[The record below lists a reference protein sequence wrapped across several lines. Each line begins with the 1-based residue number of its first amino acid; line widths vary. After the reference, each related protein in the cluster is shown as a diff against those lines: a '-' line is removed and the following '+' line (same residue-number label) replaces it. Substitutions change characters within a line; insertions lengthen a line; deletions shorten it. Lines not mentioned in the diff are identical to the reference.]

1 MAWGVGS
8 LTVTAFPQTA
18 VSDGIKR
25 AVRLFGDGLGNC
37 ISDKDYLK
45 DVKAGHYQHA
55 TRVTSFHEQAAAAA
69 TTNAPPTTTNAT
81 NAATTNTTTTNATT
95 TNAATTNA
103 TTTNAA
109 TTTTDSATTTTSAT
123 Q

>member
-69 TTNAPPTTTNAT
+69 QSLQDQ
-81 NAATTNTTTTNATT
+81 AAQLEQIVGVFKL
-95 TNAATTNA
+95 
-103 TTTNAA
+103 
-109 TTTTDSATTTTSAT
+109 S
-123 Q
+123 